1 MIDKP
6 MFLTMKH
13 LYNAFCVASMLVA
26 SCTLSWGQ
34 CAADFDF
41 GDATLGVSPNPELG
55 EQFDPGVIGQP
66 YEDVLHILL
75 PQYVLEID
83 STLPFSPTTPLDSAS
98 LSSVVLVDLSDS
110 ISTTTLDAVGLQVQC
125 NNNGDSGSP
134 CSFLGG
140 NQYCATIDGTPTTQG
155 SYRVDIYVTGWVTVF
170 GFPFSQEEVFGSFVI
185 DLGTEGCT
193 DPGAPNYD
201 ASAVV
206 DDGSCESAGCLGDV
220 NGDNAVTVGD
230 LLEILAE
237 FGCTSGCSTDITGDG
252 LTTVSDLLEL
262 LSVFGTVCD

>member
-1 MIDKP
+1 

-13 LYNAFCVASMLVA
+13 LFNAFGMAAFLVA
-26 SCTLSWGQ
+26 SCTSTFAQ
-34 CAADFDF
+34 CTADFDF

-75 PQYVLEID
+75 PQFVLEID
-83 STLPFSPTTPLDSAS
+83 PTLPFTPTTPLDSAS
-98 LSSVVLVDLSDS
+98 LSNVVLVDLADTL
-110 ISTTTLDAVGLQVQC
+110 STTTLDAVGLEVQC
-125 NNNGDSGSP
+125 NNNGDSGNA

-140 NQYCATIDGTPTTQG
+140 NQYCATIEGVPTVSG
-155 SYRVDIYVTGWVTVF
+155 SYRVDIYVNGWVTVF
-170 GFPFSQEEVFGSFVI
+170 GFPISQEEVFGSFVI

-193 DPGAPNYD
+193 DSASSNYD
-201 ASAVV
+201 PSAVI
-206 DDGSCESAGCLGDV
+206 DDGSCESSLCLGDV

-262 LSVFGTVCD
+262 LSVFGSVCD